1 MKIVF
6 TGGSGRFGK
15 IFRDQ
20 TKLKNVF
27 YPTRKQ
33 LDITNLKSIQKYLKK
48 YKPKVLVHAAGLSR
62 PMELHEKNINKSIKI
77 NIIGTCN
84 IVTACSDLNIKIIY
98 LSTCYVY
105 PGLKGNYKENNP
117 LLPYNNYSW
126 SKLGG
131 ESAVQM
137 YKNSLIIRLCMTEK
151 PFIHKYAFKDMIT
164 NFMFHEDFV
173 KIFPKIITKKGII
186 NVGGKTLSP
195 YKFAQ
200 KYNKKVLGVN
210 SINILKKKIPLKH
223 SMSLKKLNNILND

>member
-15 IFRDQ
+15 IFKEK
-20 TKLKNVF
+20 TKLKNVL
-27 YPTRKQ
+27 YPKRYQ

-48 YKPKVLVHAAGLSR
+48 HKPKVLVHAAGLSR
-62 PMELHEKNINKSIKI
+62 PMELHEKNIGKSIKT

-84 IVTACSDLNIKIIY
+84 VVIACSELKIKIVY

-105 PGLKGNYKENNP
+105 PGVKGNYKEDYP
-117 LLPYNNYSW
+117 LLPYNNYAW

-131 ESAVQM
+131 ESALNM
-137 YKNSLIIRLCMTEK
+137 YNNSLVIRLCMTEK

-173 KIFPKIITKKGII
+173 KIFPKLIHKKGIL

-195 YKFAQ
+195 YKFAK
-200 KYNKKVLGVN
+200 KYNKKVVGVN
-210 SINILKKKIPLKH
+210 SFKILKKKFL
-223 SMSLKKLNNILND
+223 

>member
-20 TKLKNVF
+20 TKLRNVF

-33 LDITNLKSIQKYLKK
+33 LDITNLKSIKKYLKK
-48 YKPKVLVHAAGLSR
+48 HKPKMLVHAAGLSR

-84 IVTACSDLNIKIIY
+84 IVAACSDLNIKIIY

-105 PGLKGNYKENNP
+105 PGLKGNYKENDP

-131 ESAVQM
+131 ECAVQM
-137 YKNSLIIRLCMTEK
+137 CKNSLIIRLCMTEK
-151 PFIHKYAFKDMIT
+151 PFIHKYAFKDSKT
-164 NFMFHEDFV
+164 SFMFVQDFV
-173 KIFPKIITKKGII
+173 KNFKKIIHQKGILNIGGEKASIYQFAKKSGANVIPISSKNNKSFPKDSSMNI
-186 NVGGKTLSP
+186 N
-195 YKFAQ
+195 KF
-200 KYNKKVLGVN
+200 
-210 SINILKKKIPLKH
+210 
-223 SMSLKKLNNILND
+223 KKLI